1 MGFVLFGLENL
12 GKRALKFTQTE
23 LQIRE
28 MQLKVGLKA
37 TMYVREKFCNI
48 RFVCNKTHL
57 SYILLILDFHILGNS
72 MKTDQESSWIS
83 RYFLI
88 QRIFT
93 KFEKTRKTK
102 LPPASPLPYLVYK
115 GMSHTF
121 DILQIS
127 FFKIFKSL
135 RSFLSLGVFSV
146 EIFRIFWNFNV

>member
-1 MGFVLFGLENL
+1 MENL
-12 GKRALKFTQTE
+12 GVRALKFTQTE

-37 TMYVREKFCNI
+37 TTYVREKFCNI
-48 RFVCNKTHL
+48 RIVCNKTHL
-57 SYILLILDFHILGNS
+57 SYILPILDFHILENS

-83 RYFLI
+83 RYFLM
-88 QRIFT
+88 QRIFA

-102 LPPASPLPYLVYK
+102 VPPDSPLPYLINK

-135 RSFLSLGVFSV
+135 RSFISV
-146 EIFRIFWNFNV
+146 GFFCWNFQNFLKFQCLKFF